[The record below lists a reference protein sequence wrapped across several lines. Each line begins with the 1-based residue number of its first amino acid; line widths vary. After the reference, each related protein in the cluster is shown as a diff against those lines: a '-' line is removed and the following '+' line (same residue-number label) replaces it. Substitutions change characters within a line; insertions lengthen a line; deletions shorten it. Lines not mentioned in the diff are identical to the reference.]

1 MTCILLAAGSASRF
15 GSQKLLAR
23 LPDGRRIVEA
33 AAANLLLACNGNVVA
48 VTRRDPE
55 LMQVLK
61 AAGCQVVVHDH
72 ADEGMG
78 TSIAAGVAA
87 TAGASGWVIALGDMP
102 SIRVDTLRAIVDAL
116 RAGARIVV
124 PVVGGRRGHPVGFS
138 AHYLAR
144 LLALTGDTGAREM
157 LKADVAFVDE
167 LRVEDMGIFADIDT
181 IADLKRQVFA
191 EPRSSREGNTTSH

>member
-1 MTCILLAAGSASRF
+1 M
-15 GSQKLLAR
+15 
-23 LPDGRRIVEA
+23 VEA
-33 AAANLLLACNGNVVA
+33 TAANLLLACNGNVVA

-61 AAGCQVVVHDH
+61 ATGCQVVVHDH

-78 TSIAAGVAA
+78 ISIAAGVAA

-102 SIRVDTLRAIVDAL
+102 SIRVDTEMAIVDAL

-144 LLALTGDTGAREM
+144 LLALKGDTGAREM
-157 LKADVAFVDE
+157 LKTDVAFVDE

-181 IADLKRQVFA
+181 IADLKRQSFT
-191 EPRSSREGNTTSH
+191 EPHMSREGNIKNR

>member
-102 SIRVDTLRAIVDAL
+102 SIRVDTVMAIVDAL